1 MNPFRPQFTDKERFK
16 FVNKAFCELL
26 VPRNGTLRKIWGL
39 KFGQKDF
46 GRNLLAK
53 TNLSL

>member
-26 VPRNGTLRKIWGL
+26 VPRNGTLRKI
-39 KFGQKDF
+39 
-46 GRNLLAK
+46 
-53 TNLSL
+53 